1 MDIKVGDIVE
11 YSGVRQ
17 RVMGIYRDGTV
28 SLSKQGLFTFQP
40 LKTLTLI
47 ESVQLPIIKVGD
59 IVTIKDVPMGEAWF
73 AYPKTIHHE
82 LYKID
87 HHKPMIVE
95 DVLYDDMFGPR
106 VQLRIE
112 DVVYSFYLYCVEKV
126 NNYDII

>member
-40 LKTLTLI
+40 LKTLILV
-47 ESVQLPIIKVGD
+47 ESVQLPIIKAGD
-59 IVTIKDVPMGEAWF
+59 IVTIKDAPMGEAWF

-95 DVLYDDMFGPR
+95 DVLYHDMFGPR

-112 DVVYSFYLYCVEKV
+112 DAVYGFYLYCVEKV
-126 NNYDII
+126 NNYDMI